1 MNSKTTSLIID
12 PTITPTLQI
21 PHVGSS
27 DPEANF
33 PNRETGSLVNH
44 PTLSLIWS
52 SRRRINRVLWSDSPT
67 LGYSDYPSQLPFS
80 VFLLHLSNLSQRSFS
95 AFSPRLDISTLG
107 WTPRLN
113 GALDVSSRL
122 VSALGVSTRRCIRY
136 LGYDLD
142 VISKRHKK
150 SYKYDLTNS
159 LVTLIALSH
168 DHQNHSK

>member
-21 PHVGSS
+21 PHVESS
-27 DPEANF
+27 DLEANF

-44 PTLSLIWS
+44 PTLSPIWS

-107 WTPRLN
+107 WTPRLD
-113 GALDVSSRL
+113 GALDVLS
-122 VSALGVSTRRCIRY
+122 RRCIGLLVLTAHWTSRLDGALDISSRRRIGR
-136 LGYDLD
+136 LGYGLD
-142 VISKRHKK
+142 VIQG
-150 SYKYDLTNS
+150 T
-159 LVTLIALSH
+159 
-168 DHQNHSK
+168 